1 MKNHEVVPA
10 QLIASL
16 AGLKHGNIHKNL
28 SELIRLKLVSAEHGV
43 HCTARPAPRGP
54 RAHLPLAADPAG

>member
-10 QLIASL
+10 QLISSL

-43 HCTARPAPRGP
+43 HCTARRESQAEGSI
-54 RAHLPLAADPAG
+54 PLAADR